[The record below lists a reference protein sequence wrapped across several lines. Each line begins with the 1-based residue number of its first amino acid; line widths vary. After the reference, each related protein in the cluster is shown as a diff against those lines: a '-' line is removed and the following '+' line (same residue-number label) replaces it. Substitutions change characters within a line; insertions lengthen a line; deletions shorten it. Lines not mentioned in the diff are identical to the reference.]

1 MDYGELISDLTLEEI
16 EELRDYC
23 EEILNSEEE
32 EEVDKKKVLY
42 WDIIYETE
50 DPEKM
55 VSKVIEKITGDIT
68 WLVNFWVKAG
78 LTKEESILTSQRQ
91 IGHFIRE
98 INKTEDCTWWS
109 QDNLLKCIGRS
120 YNSYVPKKFEN
131 SFVVIAVYGIIK
143 EEIVR
148 LCREEGFLM
157 PLKV

>member
-23 EEILNSEEE
+23 EEFLNSEEE
-32 EEVDKKKVLY
+32 EEEEKKVLY

-55 VSKVIEKITGDIT
+55 VCKVIKQITEDKT

-91 IGHFIRE
+91 MGHFIRE

-120 YNSYVPKKFEN
+120 YNSYVPKKFKN
-131 SFVVIAVYGIIK
+131 TFFIITVYEIIK

-148 LCREEGFLM
+148 LCREEDFLM
-157 PLKV
+157 PLKL